1 MNFKNSI
8 RSISLVLMAV
18 ALMSVTSV
26 HQDVFAKDIGMSVTA
41 TAEEGGNIISI
52 SGETTSDVTDVTI
65 RVISPNGSNVV
76 SVDQVTPDSNGEFS
90 TEFNVSNWK
99 QDGLYE
105 IKINQGIASGQ
116 FDSGTIV
123 SSSSSLYT
131 FTLYVDVT
139 SGITAET
146 STTESSVVSDTG
158 VSPDTKFDYSNER
171 GLWIEANAMEGSD
184 TIEITGTTSHAT
196 LTDVIFTVIAPN
208 GNLVSVA
215 QITPDASGDFATDIS
230 VGGPLWSQDGA
241 YTITAQQGDPQN
253 GSLFTDSV
261 EVDIADGLV
270 VPEFGT
276 IAAMILAVAIIS
288 IIAISAK
295 SRLSIV
301 PRY

>member
-1 MNFKNSI
+1 MNFKNST

-26 HQDVFAKDIGMSVTA
+26 NQDVFAVDAGMSLTA
-41 TAEEGGNIISI
+41 TAEDGSNTISFT
-52 SGETTSDVTDVTI
+52 GTTTSNTPYVSFVA
-65 RVISPNGSNVV
+65 VSPNGQNVV
-76 SVDQVTPDSNGEFS
+76 SVDQVTPDANGEFS

-99 QDGLYE
+99 QDGMY
-105 IKINQGIASGQ
+105 KITASHGQ
-116 FDSGTIV
+116 SN
-123 SSSSSLYT
+123 LYT
-131 FTLYVDVT
+131 ITLNVEVT
-139 SGITAET
+139 GGATAET
-146 STTESSVVSDTG
+146 STSDSSIVTNQSNADLSDPYTTG
-158 VSPDTKFDYSNER
+158 SDEDTR
-171 GLWIEANAMEGSD
+171 GLSIAANAMEGSD
-184 TIEITGTTSHAT
+184 TIEITGVTSKT
-196 LTDVIFTVIAPN
+196 FEDVVFTVTAPN
-208 GNLVSVA
+208 GNLVSVD
-215 QITPDASGDFATDIS
+215 QVSPDSSGDFATDIS

-241 YTITAQQGDPQN
+241 YTVTAQQGSGN
-253 GSLFTDSV
+253 SNFIDSV

>member
-1 MNFKNSI
+1 
-8 RSISLVLMAV
+8 MAV

-26 HQDVFAKDIGMSVTA
+26 NPDVFAKDAGMSLTA

-52 SGETTSDVTDVTI
+52 NGETTSNITDITI

-76 SVDQVTPDSNGEFS
+76 GVDQVTPDANGEFS
-90 TEFNVSNWK
+90 TEFNVSNWS
-99 QDGLYE
+99 QDGMYK
-105 IKINQGIASGQ
+105 IKANQGTSLLYSITLSVEVNSGMTVEISTT
-116 FDSGTIV
+116 D
-123 SSSSSLYT
+123 SSLVSNQSNDD
-131 FTLYVDVT
+131 LAAIP
-139 SGITAET
+139 SQQ
-146 STTESSVVSDTG
+146 TEAIA
-158 VSPDTKFDYSNER
+158 
-171 GLWIEANAMEGSD
+171 GLSIAANAMEGSD
-184 TIEITGTTSHAT
+184 TIEITGQTSKT
-196 LTDVIFTVIAPN
+196 NEDVTFTVTSPN
-208 GNLVSVA
+208 GNLISVD
-215 QITPDASGDFATDIS
+215 QISPDASGDFATDIS

-241 YTITAQQGDPQN
+241 YTVTAQQGS
-253 GSLFTDSV
+253 GSAFTDSV

>member
-1 MNFKNSI
+1 MNFKNST
-8 RSISLVLMAV
+8 RSIGLVLMAV

-26 HQDVFAKDIGMSVTA
+26 HQDVFAKDLGMAITA

-52 SGETTSDVTDVTI
+52 SGETTSDITDVTI

-76 SVDQVTPDSNGEFS
+76 DVDQVTPDSNGEFNAQ
-90 TEFNVSNWK
+90 FNVSNWK

-105 IKINQGIASGQ
+105 IKVNQGTSSGK
-116 FDSGTIV
+116 FASGTIV
-123 SSSSSLYT
+123 LSTSFLYT
-131 FTLYVDVT
+131 LTLYVDVT
-139 SGITAET
+139 SGMTAET
-146 STTESSVVSDTG
+146 STTDSSIVSDTG
-158 VSPDTKFDYSNER
+158 VAPDTKFNFSNER
-171 GLWIEANAMEGSD
+171 GLWITANAMEGSD
-184 TIEITGTTSHAT
+184 TIEITGQTSHT
-196 LTDVIFTVIAPN
+196 NDDVIFTVIAPN
-208 GNLVSVA
+208 GNLVSVD
-215 QITPDASGDFATDIS
+215 QVSPDSNGDFATDIS
-230 VGGPLWSQDGA
+230 VGGPLWSQDGT
-241 YTITAQQGDPQN
+241 YTVTAQQGDPQN
-253 GSLFTDSV
+253 GSIFTDSV

>member
-1 MNFKNSI
+1 M
-8 RSISLVLMAV
+8 VV

-26 HQDVFAKDIGMSVTA
+26 HQDVFANHQDIFEKQMTTEVGMSVTA
-41 TAEEGGNIISI
+41 TAEEGGNIISL
-52 SGETTSDVTDVTI
+52 SGETTSHITDVTI
-65 RVISPNGSNVV
+65 RVISPNGSNFVT
-76 SVDQVTPDSNGEFS
+76 VDQVTPDSNGEFS

-99 QDGLYE
+99 QDGLYK
-105 IKINQGIASGQ
+105 IKANQGTSLLYSI
-116 FDSGTIV
+116 TV
-123 SSSSSLYT
+123 S
-131 FTLYVDVT
+131 VDVT
-139 SGITAET
+139 SGMTAET
-146 STTESSVVSDTG
+146 STTQSSLVSATQS
-158 VSPDTKFDYSNER
+158 VSAEPTVELA
-171 GLWIEANAMEGSD
+171 GLSIAANAMEGSD
-184 TIEITGTTSHAT
+184 TIEITGQTTKT
-196 LTDVIFTVIAPN
+196 NEDVVFTVIAPN
-208 GNLVSVA
+208 GNLVSVD
-215 QITPDASGDFATDIS
+215 QITPDSSGDFATDIS

-253 GSLFTDSV
+253 GSIFTDSV

>member
-1 MNFKNSI
+1 
-8 RSISLVLMAV
+8 MAV

-52 SGETTSDVTDVTI
+52 SGETTSDITDVTI
-65 RVISPNGSNVV
+65 RVISPNGQNVV
-76 SVDQVTPDSNGEFS
+76 GVDQVTPDSNGEFS
-90 TEFNVSNWK
+90 TQFNVSNWK
-99 QDGLYE
+99 QDGLYQ
-105 IKINQGIASGQ
+105 IKVNQG
-116 FDSGTIV
+116 T
-123 SSSSSLYT
+123 SLLYI

-146 STTESSVVSDTG
+146 STGDSSVVSDTG

-196 LTDVIFTVIAPN
+196 LTDVIFTVTAPN
-208 GNLVSVA
+208 GNLVSVD
-215 QITPDASGDFATDIS
+215 QISPDTSGDFATDIS
-230 VGGPLWSQDGA
+230 VGGPLWSQDGM
-241 YTITAQQGDPQN
+241 YTVTAQQGDPQN
-253 GSLFTDSV
+253 GSIFTDSV

>member
-1 MNFKNSI
+1 MNFKNST

-26 HQDVFAKDIGMSVTA
+26 NQDVFAVDAGMSLTA
-41 TAEEGGNIISI
+41 TAEDGSNTISFT
-52 SGETTSDVTDVTI
+52 GTTTSNTQYVSFVA
-65 RVISPNGSNVV
+65 VSPNGQNVV
-76 SVDQVTPDSNGEFS
+76 SVDQVTPDANGEFS

-99 QDGLYE
+99 QDGMYKITASHGESNLYS
-105 IKINQGIASGQ
+105 I
-116 FDSGTIV
+116 
-123 SSSSSLYT
+123 
-131 FTLYVDVT
+131 TLNVEVT
-139 SGITAET
+139 GGATAET
-146 STTESSVVSDTG
+146 STSDSSIVTNQSNDDLSDPYATG
-158 VSPDTKFDYSNER
+158 SDEDMAR
-171 GLWIEANAMEGSD
+171 GLSIAANAMEGSD
-184 TIEITGTTSHAT
+184 TIEITGDTSKT
-196 LTDVIFTVIAPN
+196 NEDVVFTVTAPN
-208 GNLVSVA
+208 GNLVSVD
-215 QITPDASGDFATDIS
+215 QVSPDSSGDFATDIS

-241 YTITAQQGDPQN
+241 YTVTAQQGSGN
-253 GSLFTDSV
+253 SNFIDSV